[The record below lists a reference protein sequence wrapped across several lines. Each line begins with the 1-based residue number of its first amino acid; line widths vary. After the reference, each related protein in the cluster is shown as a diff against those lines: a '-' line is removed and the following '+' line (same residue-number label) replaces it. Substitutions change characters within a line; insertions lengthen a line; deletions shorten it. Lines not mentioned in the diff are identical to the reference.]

1 MFIKALP
8 ISIAFKYESLQT
20 WLTVA
25 RSIVQRL
32 VRFYSKDFSQIS
44 VDHPEHA
51 HMVSV
56 MNMSFLPRS
65 EAETA
70 FAGYYVTSEPC
81 TPEKPYV

>member
-1 MFIKALP
+1 M
-8 ISIAFKYESLQT
+8 SIAFKYESLQT
-20 WLTVA
+20 WLSSA

-56 MNMSFLPRS
+56 LNMSFLPKS
-65 EAETA
+65 EAESA
-70 FAGYYVTSEPC
+70 FADYYVTSEPC
-81 TPEKPYV
+81 TPEKP